1 MEAQVRLEGFG
12 VPPARS
18 QPPSHRSRNQH
29 SFSGPSSKPLLALGS
44 SHFRRRNRTSQNAPV
59 LRPQTCQLCKQSS
72 QQADRNLSSRSSIN
86 SAGVIGTLGQPN
98 AAPQKKGF
106 RIRALDAAMP
116 FDYESKKQRELREKS
131 KLTIGVVGF
140 GNFGRFMAK
149 RMIEHGHKVLAYSRS
164 DYSQIAADMGAHYF
178 R

>member
-1 MEAQVRLEGFG
+1 
-12 VPPARS
+12 
-18 QPPSHRSRNQH
+18 
-29 SFSGPSSKPLLALGS
+29 
-44 SHFRRRNRTSQNAPV
+44 
-59 LRPQTCQLCKQSS
+59 
-72 QQADRNLSSRSSIN
+72 
-86 SAGVIGTLGQPN
+86 
-98 AAPQKKGF
+98 
-106 RIRALDAAMP
+106 MP